1 MRCIPLSPLLRFYVQ
16 YPVMLPD
23 TVEGERIPNVGITP
37 SPLCFVA
44 QNIGEKQRS
53 DSDEEG
59 DWKDDM
65 PRIV

>member
-1 MRCIPLSPLLRFYVQ
+1 MGIPPIFLTGTLC
-16 YPVMLPD
+16 
-23 TVEGERIPNVGITP
+23 T

>member
-1 MRCIPLSPLLRFYVQ
+1 MPR
-16 YPVMLPD
+16 D
-23 TVEGERIPNVGITP
+23 TAGGEDWKWCFSFGIRIALCT